1 ERVYDHPNVKVGRDP
16 AECNLV
22 FNQSEWP
29 MVSRRHAEFR
39 FKNGRCLLVDTN
51 SSFGTFLNGR
61 RISEPVEIQ
70 PGARVQFGAGGPLM
84 IVARVDVAAPPP
96 PPPSSLAEMETRRD
110 IAGAVPDDLTTPRD
124 PAQRPPLVPPAPTPA
139 PQQPTPSTAKAPPAP
154 SQPATIELVRSS
166 TGSLERIPL
175 TKDVT
180 RLGREPGVEVAI
192 EAAAA
197 VVSRRHAEI
206 QRRGG
211 QYLLVDLGSFNGTL
225 LNEQRITAPT
235 PLYDGDRIQL
245 GM

>member
-1 ERVYDHPNVKVGRDP
+1 MRIVLVEERDGQQRQERVYDHPTVKVGRDP

-29 MVSRRHAEFR
+29 MVSRHHAEFR

-110 IAGAVPDDLTTPRD
+110 IAGAGPDDLTTPRGACGSAAGGAATNSFD
-124 PAQRPPLVPPAPTPA
+124 CESSARSVAARDYRACARLDGQSRTHPAHKRC
-139 PQQPTPSTAKAPPAP
+139 
-154 SQPATIELVRSS
+154 
-166 TGSLERIPL
+166 
-175 TKDVT
+175 D
-180 RLGREPGVEVAI
+180 AI
-192 EAAAA
+192 RA
-197 VVSRRHAEI
+197 
-206 QRRGG
+206 
-211 QYLLVDLGSFNGTL
+211 
-225 LNEQRITAPT
+225 
-235 PLYDGDRIQL
+235 
-245 GM
+245 

>member
-1 ERVYDHPNVKVGRDP
+1 MKIVLIEERAGQPQPERAYEHPTVKIGRDP
-16 AECNLV
+16 SECHVV

-110 IAGAVPDDLTTPRD
+110 IAGAGPDDLTTPRD
-124 PAQRPPLVPPAPTPA
+124 PAQRPPIVPPAPTASPQIQPPRPVAPPPA
-139 PQQPTPSTAKAPPAP
+139 AQQQPYP
-154 SQPATIELVRSS
+154 Q
-166 TGSLERIPL
+166 
-175 TKDVT
+175 
-180 RLGREPGVEVAI
+180 
-192 EAAAA
+192 
-197 VVSRRHAEI
+197 H
-206 QRRGG
+206 
-211 QYLLVDLGSFNGTL
+211 
-225 LNEQRITAPT
+225 
-235 PLYDGDRIQL
+235 QL
-245 GM
+245 ADQ